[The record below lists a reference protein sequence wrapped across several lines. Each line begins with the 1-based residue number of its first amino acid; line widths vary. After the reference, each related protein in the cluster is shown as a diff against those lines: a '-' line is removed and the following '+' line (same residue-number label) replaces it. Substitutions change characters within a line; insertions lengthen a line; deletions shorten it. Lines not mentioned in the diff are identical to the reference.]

1 MTQSAQSNV
10 IKIHAPVHSP
20 IKGALWM
27 LVSALAFAVVNSAT
41 QWVSFIMGFEP
52 SNVAVYQ
59 YGIATV
65 ILLPWMLQQQG
76 RENLRTGKLW
86 VHIIRVALA
95 VIGIQF
101 WLWAMAYPVPIWQA
115 IAMLMTSPLF
125 VVIGSALFLKEKNS
139 IHRWL
144 ATLMGF
150 VGAMIILAPW
160 DEHFQI
166 SALLPVVAALFW
178 AGYSL
183 MTKAQSRVESPTV
196 LVFYL
201 FALTLPFNLFIAMPV
216 LAMPE
221 EGMWPLLLVAGVL
234 TGIAQLALTKAYQSA
249 EAAYIQP
256 FDLAKL
262 PLNVLVGFLVMGA
275 VPPGELWLGASLI
288 IMSTLYVVMWEN
300 IQSKATAVS
309 FASAN

>member
-1 MTQSAQSNV
+1 MTQSAQS
-10 IKIHAPVHSP
+10 HFPL
-20 IKGALWM
+20 KGALWM
-27 LVSALAFAVVNSAT
+27 LASALAFAVVNSAT
-41 QWVSFIMGFEP
+41 QWVSYIMGFSP

-65 ILLPWMLQQQG
+65 ILLPWMLQQKG
-76 RENLRTGKLW
+76 RENLRTAKLGL
-86 VHIIRVALA
+86 HIIRVALA

-125 VVIGSALFLKEKNS
+125 VVIGSALFLNEK
-139 IHRWL
+139 IGVHRWM
-144 ATLMGF
+144 ATIVGF
-150 VGAMIILAPW
+150 IGAMIILAPW
-160 DEHFQI
+160 QEDFQI
-166 SALLPVVAALFW
+166 AALLPVVAAFFW

-183 MTKAQSRVESPTV
+183 ITKAQSRTESSSV

-201 FALTLPFNLFIAMPV
+201 LALTLPFNLFIAMPV
-216 LAMPE
+216 LALPE
-221 EGMWPLLLVAGVL
+221 MNMWPYLLVAGVL
-234 TGIAQLALTKAYQSA
+234 TGVAQLALTKAYQSA

-262 PLNVLVGFLVMGA
+262 PLNVLVGFLVMGS

-288 IMSTLYVVMWEN
+288 IAATLYIILWEN
-300 IQSKATAVS
+300 KKSSNYITPI
-309 FASAN
+309 ASAK